1 MTLLKELNNEG
12 TTIIMVTHSQSD
24 AEHAH
29 RIVNLL
35 DGQVV
40 SEKQVSRKLQF
51 SEDMAEAV

>member
-1 MTLLKELNNEG
+1 
-12 TTIIMVTHSQSD
+12 MVTHSQSD

-40 SEKQVSRKLQF
+40 SEKQVGRITKVENEL
-51 SEDMAEAV
+51 AEAV